1 MNKGFLIILSAAAA
15 LAGCATGGQSVS
27 SSGSSFPVP
36 PGRIVTHPVLMPDAP
51 APTRTRAEVIDE
63 LRRAKADGS
72 WQRTHET
79 YYLVGGG

>member
-1 MNKGFLIILSAAAA
+1 MNKSFLFILTAAAA
-15 LAGCATGGQSVS
+15 LAGCATGDQSLQ
-27 SSGSSFPVP
+27 SSGASVPVP
-36 PGRIVTHPVLMPDAP
+36 PGRIVTHPIVAP
-51 APTRTRAEVIDE
+51 HLVEPTRTRADVIDE